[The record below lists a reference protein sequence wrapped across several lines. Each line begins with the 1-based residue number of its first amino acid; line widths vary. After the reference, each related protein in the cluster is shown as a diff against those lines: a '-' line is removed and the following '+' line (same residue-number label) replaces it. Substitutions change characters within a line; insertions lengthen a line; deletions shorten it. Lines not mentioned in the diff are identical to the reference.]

1 MSVKAMVRPGDA
13 SGERA
18 GGAAEPA
25 HNGEGGGAA
34 MAGSSD
40 SRPMRQVDRAGG
52 DAVEQRAV
60 VTAALPRGVEGIE
73 LRGGEAQRRLAGPG
87 VAEAPGPKRDPA

>member
-1 MSVKAMVRPGDA
+1 VSVKAMVRPGDA

-25 HNGEGGGAA
+25 HNGEGGGA
-34 MAGSSD
+34 
-40 SRPMRQVDRAGG
+40 DRAGG